1 MFCAGTLLARREEVL
16 TEILQSAG
24 FFYPVSS
31 RDEPRCHTID
41 SSCLHDL
48 MLRPPLT
55 AGHRQYSETTNP
67 SRRNGGDRLVEQLNT
82 LDAGFPDGR
91 GFGPQRQSG
100 NRRYRD
106 HRGPRAQLMKNS
118 KAFGE
123 NVFRNNS
130 ALYNRC
136 YGPSPSTSVRRN
148 GSTIRDSIS
157 PVTCAESRC
166 PGKAMT
172 PNWIRSCR
180 RCARARRLPGS
191 PAVGMLGHRG
201 PERQSVGDA
210 DEDSSLHGRRN
221 IGHPHPPADCA
232 TASRGDAFARPVA
245 KRTNQRPH
253 LKPVPDDPPRNNP
266 LSNLWRTATGITD
279 AAARTVS
286 GTVDIATSLLRPTPG
301 SSLVGP
307 VTAMRRYRA
316 VRVPLADVEQ
326 VCRKFDVTINDVALA
341 AITEGFR
348 SVLFAGRRNRE
359 PDSLRTLV
367 PVSVRSA
374 DALDKPGN
382 RLSIMLPYLP
392 VEEGDPIQQLLT
404 VHSRLTRTKQGG
416 QRQAGNMAVSAT
428 SYVPFMLSSWLIRL
442 LTRLPQR
449 GIVTLA
455 TNVPGPH
462 RRLEMMGHK
471 VARLLPIP
479 PIALQLRTGVAIMSY
494 ADDLVFGI
502 TADYDVGSDID
513 ELADG
518 IQDRRRAPGHA
529 QSGFACAVRQEIG
542 LTVTD

>member
-1 MFCAGTLLARREEVL
+1 
-16 TEILQSAG
+16 
-24 FFYPVSS
+24 
-31 RDEPRCHTID
+31 
-41 SSCLHDL
+41 
-48 MLRPPLT
+48 
-55 AGHRQYSETTNP
+55 
-67 SRRNGGDRLVEQLNT
+67 VEQLNT
-82 LDAGFPDGR
+82 LDAGFLMAEDSDRNVSLAIGGIAIIDGSVPDFEEFKSVLAQRIQAIPRCTQMLRTQPFDVGAPHWVDDP
-91 GFGPQRQSG
+91 GFDLSRHVRRAAVPQPGGDTELFGVVADVLERRLHRDRPLWECWVIEGLKG
-100 NRRYRD
+100 NRW
-106 HRGPRAQLMKNS
+106 AMLMKIHHCM
-118 KAFGE
+118 ADGI
-123 NVFRNNS
+123 S
-130 ALYNRC
+130 A
-136 YGPSPSTSVRRN
+136 
-148 GSTIRDSIS
+148 IRIL
-157 PVTCAESRC
+157 SRLC
-166 PGKAMT
+166 DD
-172 PNWIRSCR
+172 I
-180 RCARARRLPGS
+180 
-191 PAVGMLGHRG
+191 
-201 PERQSVGDA
+201 E
-210 DEDSSLHGRRN
+210 
-221 IGHPHPPADCA
+221 
-232 TASRGDAFARPVA
+232 GDAFARPVA
-245 KRTNQRPH
+245 KRTTRRPH
-253 LKPVPDDPPRNNP
+253 LKPVPDQTPRNNP
-266 LSNLWRTATGITD
+266 LSNLWRTASGITD
-279 AAARTVS
+279 AAARTVG
-286 GTVDIATSLLRPTPG
+286 GTVDIATSLLWPTPG

-348 SVLFAGRRNRE
+348 SVLFHRGEEPR

-392 VEEGDPIQQLLT
+392 VDEGDPIQQLLT

-471 VARLLPIP
+471 VARLMPIP
-479 PIALQLRTGVAIMSY
+479 PIALQLRTGVAILSY

-502 TADYDVGSDID
+502 TADYDAGSDID

-518 IQDRRRAPGHA
+518 IKIAVARLDMLTQDSLLLFERK
-529 QSGFACAVRQEIG
+529 SV
-542 LTVTD
+542 